1 MQARAISEFSS
12 QLQFGETGKP
22 KESQFRASGSSS
34 FLSVAQSI
42 IRNTTPGDGGDTQT
56 ESAGV
61 TVELASALPNPDS
74 GSKGGTVTVVKSHA
88 SLVVRSYVDEDGNV
102 IQETERT
109 EAKLRAVGTPDAPP
123 VIEIDLPDSTVE
135 PSKEPTKLEVADPK
149 AKDEDPAPEV
159 AEDDKSAP
167 EAAEDDK
174 SAPEVVEDDKPAP
187 EVVEDEKSAPEVVED
202 DKPAP
207 EVVEDE
213 KSAPEVVEDDKPA
226 PEVVEDEKSA
236 PKLKR
241 DDDPVPGA
249 PKEPEDL
256 TITDRPVDRMIGNK
270 VGDLT
275 TGAYDDTV
283 IITNGGP
290 RTVDTGDGY
299 DIVSVI
305 EGKGNT
311 IRLGKG
317 NDQADVSNTARDTY
331 IDGGEGY
338 DLVDLD
344 GKYSDFHYTQTGENS
359 YVFTRKDDPS
369 IKTTVKSVELVQFA
383 DGQLENGKFTPSDS
397 SNIPLGK
404 KPDPFASG
412 GKLGSHKE
420 PEDLTITDRSV
431 TRSIGKL
438 VGDLTTGDGYDS
450 ITITAGGPRTVDT
463 GAGHDVVEVLGG
475 EENDIYLGAGQD
487 HIHIAGGN
495 NNIDG
500 GADTDRVHLR
510 NRDDYHFAPIFDDY
524 GKLGVQITN
533 KYDGSTN
540 TAFNVEEFQFANGE
554 VVTLSDLVDVNAQGS
569 SPQ

>member
-167 EAAEDDK
+167 EAAEDD
-174 SAPEVVEDDKPAP
+174 
-187 EVVEDEKSAPEVVED
+187 
-202 DKPAP
+202 
-207 EVVEDE
+207 